1 MVVKQTGL
9 GCFSSYL
16 FAECVLTTPNRVMN
30 KVTSTDGAYAEDCLE
45 QSQYVIVAKDSL
57 CIAHSSP
64 SIDHVTCVTH
74 QSFLLYGQASR
85 AISIG

>member
-45 QSQYVIVAKDSL
+45 QSQYVIVAKDNL
-57 CIAHSSP
+57 CIVSLKSV
-64 SIDHVTCVTH
+64 D
-74 QSFLLYGQASR
+74 
-85 AISIG
+85 